1 MHVLQRKAKT
11 TECSK
16 IEAPEDATYDFEAG
30 VWRNETGLVAYD
42 PRHAQSTKKNDIET
56 GEDQKGQ

>member
-11 TECSK
+11 TEYSK
-16 IEAPEDATYDFEAG
+16 IDAPEDAIYDFEAG

-42 PRHAQSTKKNDIET
+42 PRHAQSTKK
-56 GEDQKGQ
+56 KR

>member
-1 MHVLQRKAKT
+1 MHILQRKAKT
-11 TECSK
+11 TEHRDISG
-16 IEAPEDATYDFEAG
+16 PEDATYDFDSG
-30 VWRNETGLVAYD
+30 VWRNEAGLVAYD